1 MAKQA
6 INIGSAANDGTGDP
20 LRTAFDKINDNFNE
34 VYDKLGG
41 ASLSNITF
49 TGSTITNTV
58 TNGDITIDPNGTG
71 TVYINGPLEVRGT
84 ATEINTTSLQ
94 IEDNLLELN
103 RNSSGGD
110 VDAGIFVNR
119 GSALDSAFFYWN
131 EGEDK
136 WKAVLS
142 TSDDSVSSAVT
153 DTSTATIVANFE
165 GSTLA
170 VDTITANDNQ
180 DVVVND
186 SMQIRG
192 GLTIDNNDSSTRA
205 LFVEGSIDATN
216 GVYANFANFA
226 TNITGTIATAT
237 QPNITSVGSG
247 RVDIGNLEIRD
258 SGNDIILHNT
268 TTNGNIFLRTQGS
281 GVISIDGAIKSEDSS
296 LVTVDDSLR
305 VTGTVQTGTIQS
317 EDSTSVTINDSI
329 NVEGS
334 ATISSEITVA
344 GAISG
349 AFYDNGTETVTGD
362 GAGTDTITATAGVV
376 YLNTSGGASTLA
388 ISNGRNGQVIH
399 IIMVVAG
406 SNATLDNTNGNWSTQ
421 ILWDAVGEGVTLV
434 YDGSVTNKWHIV
446 GSHGV
451 TIT

>member
-71 TVYINGPLEVRGT
+71 TVYINGPLEVRGS

-103 RNSSGGD
+103 RNSSGTD

-119 GSALDSAFFYWN
+119 GTSDAAYFYWD
-131 EGEDK
+131 EGDDK
-136 WKAVLS
+136 WKAGLS
-142 TSDDSVSSAVT
+142 GSADSSAVSLNS
-153 DTSTATIVANFE
+153 TSTIVANFE

-296 LVTVDDSLR
+296 LVTVEDSLR
-305 VTGTVQTGTIQS
+305 VTGTLQTGKIQS

-329 NVEGS
+329 NVEGD
-334 ATISSEITVA
+334 ATLSGDIIATGFVA
-344 GAISG
+344 GA
-349 AFYDNGTETVTGD
+349 FFDNDGDVITGD
-362 GAGTDTITATAGVV
+362 GVGTDTISVNTGLTS
-376 YLNTSGGASTLA
+376 LDTSGGSSTLSIA
-388 ISNGRNGQVIH
+388 DGTNGQVKYIV
-399 IIMVVAG
+399 MVAAG
-406 SNATLDNTNGNWSTQ
+406 NNAILDNTNGNWSTQ
-421 ILWDAVGEGVTLV
+421 ILFDAVGEAVTLIW
-434 YDGSVTNKWHIV
+434 DSTTGKWSIV

>member
-41 ASLSNITF
+41 SSLSNITF

-71 TVYINGPLEVRGT
+71 TVFINGPLEVRGT

-119 GSALDSAFFYWN
+119 GNALNSAFFYWN

-142 TSDDSVSSAVT
+142 TSDDSVTSAVT

-186 SMQIRG
+186 SLQIRG

-205 LFVEGSIDATN
+205 VFVEGSVDITDGYYGSFITVTN
-216 GVYANFANFA
+216 LN
-226 TNITGTIATAT
+226 GTVTTAA
-237 QPNITSVGSG
+237 QPQITSIGNG
-247 RVDIGNLEIRD
+247 RVDLGNLEIRD
-258 SGNDIILHNT
+258 SGNDIVLHNT
-268 TTNGNIFLRTQGS
+268 TTNGNIFLRTQGT
-281 GVISIDGAIKSEDSS
+281 GVISIDGEIKSEDSS
-296 LVTVDDSLR
+296 LVTINDSLR
-305 VTGTVQTGTIQS
+305 VTGTVQANTIES

-334 ATISSEITVA
+334 IQVSGEINAT
-344 GAISG
+344 GAVSG
-349 AFYDNGTETVTGD
+349 TFFDNTTETLTGD
-362 GAGTDTITATAGVV
+362 GAGTDTISVDVGLTR
-376 YLNTSGGASTLA
+376 LDTSGGTSTLSIA
-388 ISNGRNGQVIH
+388 DGTNGQVKYIV
-399 IIMVVAG
+399 MVAAG
-406 SNATLDNTNGNWSTQ
+406 NNAILDNTNGNWSTQ
-421 ILWDAVGEGVTLV
+421 ILFDAVGEGVTLIF
-434 YDGSVTNKWHIV
+434 DSVTNKWNIV
-446 GSHGV
+446 GSHGA

>member
-1 MAKQA
+1 MTKQT

-20 LRTAFDKINDNFNE
+20 LRTAFDKINDNFQE

-41 ASLSNITF
+41 SSLSNITLS
-49 TGSTITNTV
+49 GSTITNTI

-71 TVYINGPLEVRGT
+71 TVFINGPLEVRGT

-119 GSALDSAFFYWN
+119 GNALNSAFFYWN

-142 TSDDSVSSAVT
+142 TSDDSVTSAVT

-170 VDTITANDNQ
+170 VDTITANSNQ

-205 LFVEGSIDATN
+205 VFVEGSIDATN

-258 SGNDIILHNT
+258 SSNDIILHNT
-268 TTNGNIFLRTQGS
+268 TTNGNIFLRTQGT
-281 GVISIDGAIKSEDSS
+281 GVISIDGEIKSEDSS
-296 LVTVDDSLR
+296 QVRISDSLR
-305 VTGTVQTGTIQS
+305 VTGTLVPGSIES
-317 EDSTSVTINDSI
+317 EGSVSATFFDNDS
-329 NVEGS
+329 
-334 ATISSEITVA
+334 
-344 GAISG
+344 
-349 AFYDNGTETVTGD
+349 ETVTGSGGSD
-362 GAGTDTITATAGVV
+362 AISVTVGFTKLD
-376 YLNTSGGASTLA
+376 TSGGTSTLSIA
-388 ISNGRNGQVIH
+388 DGSNGQVKYIT
-399 IIMVVAG
+399 MVAAG
-406 SNATLDNTNGNWSTQ
+406 SNATLDNTNGNWTTQ
-421 ILWDAVGEGVTLV
+421 ILFDAVGESVTLIF
-434 YDGSVTNKWHIV
+434 DSTTGKWNIV
-446 GSHGV
+446 GSHGA
-451 TIT
+451 TIS

>member
-49 TGSTITNTV
+49 TGSTITNTI

-165 GSTLA
+165 GSTLSI
-170 VDTITANDNQ
+170 DTITANDNQ
-180 DVVVND
+180 DVIVND

-192 GLTIDNNDSSTRA
+192 GLTIDNNDSSTRS
-205 LFVEGSIDATN
+205 LFVEGSIDATD

-258 SGNDIILHNT
+258 SGNDIVLHNT

-329 NVEGS
+329 NVEGD
-334 ATISSEITVA
+334 ATLSGDIIATGFVA
-344 GAISG
+344 GA
-349 AFYDNGTETVTGD
+349 FFDNDSE
-362 GAGTDTITATAGVV
+362 TITGGGGSDAISITVGFTK
-376 YLNTSGGASTLA
+376 LDTSSGTSTLSIA
-388 ISNGRNGQVIH
+388 DGTNGQVKYITM
-399 IIMVVAG
+399 IAAG
-406 SNATLDNTNGNWSTQ
+406 NNATLDNTNGNWTTQ
-421 ILWDAVGEGVTLV
+421 ILFDAVGESVTLIF
-434 YDGSVTNKWHIV
+434 DSTTGKWSIV
-446 GSHGV
+446 GSHGA

>member
-1 MAKQA
+1 MTKQT

-71 TVYINGPLEVRGT
+71 TVYINGPLEVRGS

-103 RNSSGGD
+103 RNSSGTD

-165 GSTLA
+165 GSTLSI
-170 VDTITANDNQ
+170 DTITANDNQ
-180 DVVVND
+180 DVIVND

-192 GLTIDNNDSSTRA
+192 GLTIDNNDSSTRS
-205 LFVEGSIDATN
+205 LFVEGSIDATD

-268 TTNGNIFLRTQGS
+268 TTNGNIFLRTQGT

-296 LVTVDDSLR
+296 LVTVNDSLR
-305 VTGTVQTGTIQS
+305 VTGTLQTGTIQS
-317 EDSTSVTINDSI
+317 EDSTSVTINDGI
-329 NVEGS
+329 NIEGNAQVSGTLIAEAELKAKHFIVES
-334 ATISSEITVA
+334 ETI
-344 GAISG
+344 
-349 AFYDNGTETVTGD
+349 TGD
-362 GAGTDTITATAGVV
+362 SVGTDTIGLSDGLTK
-376 YLNTSGGASTLA
+376 LDTSGGSSTLTIA
-388 ISNGRNGQVIH
+388 DGVGGQVKYIV
-399 IIMVVAG
+399 MVAAG
-406 SNATLDNTNGNWSTQ
+406 SNAILDNTNGNWSTQ
-421 ILWDAVGEGVTLV
+421 ILFDAVGEAVTLIF
-434 YDGSVTNKWHIV
+434 DSTTGKWMIV
-446 GSHGV
+446 GSHGA

>member
-71 TVYINGPLEVRGT
+71 TVYINGPLEVRGS

-103 RNSSGGD
+103 RNSSGTD

-119 GSALDSAFFYWN
+119 GTSDAAYFYWD
-131 EGEDK
+131 EGDDK
-136 WKAVLS
+136 WKAGLS
-142 TSDDSVSSAVT
+142 GSADSSAVSLNS
-153 DTSTATIVANFE
+153 TSTIVANFE

-296 LVTVDDSLR
+296 LVTVEDSLR
-305 VTGTVQTGTIQS
+305 VTGTLQTGKIQS

-329 NVEGS
+329 NVEGD
-334 ATISSEITVA
+334 ATLSGDIIATGFVA
-344 GAISG
+344 GA
-349 AFYDNGTETVTGD
+349 FFDNDGDVITGD
-362 GAGTDTITATAGVV
+362 GVGTDTISVNTGLTS
-376 YLNTSGGASTLA
+376 LDTSGGSSTLSIA
-388 ISNGRNGQVIH
+388 DGTNGQVKYIV
-399 IIMVVAG
+399 MVAAG
-406 SNATLDNTNGNWSTQ
+406 NNAILDNTNGNWSTQ
-421 ILWDAVGEGVTLV
+421 ILFDAVGEAVTLIW
-434 YDGSVTNKWHIV
+434 DSTTGKWSIV
-446 GSHGV
+446 GSHGA

>member
-71 TVYINGPLEVRGT
+71 TVYINGPLEVRGS

-103 RNSSGGD
+103 RNSSGTD

-119 GSALDSAFFYWN
+119 GTSDAAYFYWD
-131 EGEDK
+131 EGDDK
-136 WKAVLS
+136 WKAGLS
-142 TSDDSVSSAVT
+142 GSADSSAVSLNS
-153 DTSTATIVANFE
+153 TSTIVANFE

-296 LVTVDDSLR
+296 LVTINDSLR
-305 VTGTVQTGTIQS
+305 ITGTVQANTIQS

-334 ATISSEITVA
+334 AVVSTELTVT

-349 AFYDNGTETVTGD
+349 AFYDNGTETITGD

-388 ISNGRNGQVIH
+388 INDGRNGQIIH
-399 IIMVVAG
+399 IMMVAAG
-406 SNATLDNTNGNWSTQ
+406 SNATLDATNGNWNTQ

-446 GSHGV
+446 GVQGA
-451 TIT
+451 TIS